1 MGRRPLA
8 GLEGDPDLGSKPF
21 AGLVWDTAGIRAL
34 RRIPQAPSVRFIS
47 CTPSHLMLCVMILK

>member
-8 GLEGDPDLGSKPF
+8 GLEGDPALGSKPF

-34 RRIPQAPSVRFIS
+34 RRIPQALVCGSSLALLHI
-47 CTPSHLMLCVMILK
+47 